1 MPTGNA
7 REPLPPAKR
16 RRLQQ
21 IFEHA
26 SKAAEASN
34 YEYAFNL
41 FTQCVVGDP
50 GNRIYVQQFLSTLSR
65 KYNNNPKSVG
75 KLAGIT
81 SVGAKT
87 SLKKASMQK
96 DWPAVIKAGIEVLKG
111 NPWDVAT
118 LMAMATACEGMDLA
132 ETQLVY
138 LKMALDVNQKDPD
151 VNRMCGRALARMGHF
166 DQAISCWHRVEQ
178 AKPGDE
184 EAQRAIADLA
194 VERTI
199 SHGGY
204 EEAESSTDVRK
215 GATRRTTVPNS
226 RPSSSWK
233 NESPNRRPTFRP
245 TSSWPTCTSATSGW
259 PKPSRCLARPS
270 KCRGATSPSASG
282 WKTSSSAAT
291 ATRSWPP
298 RHGPAA
304 KTATRPASWPRR

>member
-1 MPTGNA
+1 MPTGNN
-7 REPLPPAKR
+7 REPIPPAKR

-21 IFEHA
+21 MFEHA
-26 SKAAEASN
+26 SKAADF
-34 YEYAFNL
+34 EYAVKL
-41 FTQCVVGDP
+41 FTECVVGDP

-75 KLAGIT
+75 KLAGMA
-81 SVGAKT
+81 SFGAKT

-96 DWPAVIKAGIEVLKG
+96 DWPGVIKAGIDVLKG
-111 NPWDVAT
+111 NPWDVPT
-118 LMAMATACEGMDLA
+118 LMAMAAACEGMDLA

-138 LKMALDVNQKDPD
+138 LKMALDVNLKDPD

-215 GATRRTTVPNS
+215 AQEEDDRSQLTPEQQLEKRISKSPADVALYRELADLHVRHERLAEAEQVYGKAIEVSGGTS
-226 RPSSSWK
+226 R
-233 NESPNRRPTFRP
+233 
-245 TSSWPTCTSATSGW
+245 
-259 PKPSRCLARPS
+259 
-270 KCRGATSPSASG
+270 SASC
-282 WKTSSSAAT
+282 WRTCSSAAV
-291 ATRSWPP
+291 AARCWPP
-298 RHGPAA
+298 SAGPPAR
-304 KTATRPASWPRR
+304 TPTRPASWPRR